1 MHCSKRRALGFLLAD
16 HCESTSCRGY
26 YGFAAG
32 ALLVSGSIASSHEHK
47 SECSSH
53 HIRLNE
59 KNTPIR
65 AAFIDDINSIYKIEE
80 VIGEGGF
87 GKVYRV
93 RRIQDG
99 KKMALKCI
107 SKVYS
112 LRDDF
117 QREIEALRKLN
128 FDDGGH
134 PHICKMYDIFE
145 GENEYWLSM
154 ELVEGGEVF
163 EHLIEKGAY
172 SEAMAAIFLRQF
184 AEALAFMHANGVV
197 HADLKVKYSGLN
209 IFQLIRLSDVLL

>member
-1 MHCSKRRALGFLLAD
+1 
-16 HCESTSCRGY
+16 
-26 YGFAAG
+26 
-32 ALLVSGSIASSHEHK
+32 
-47 SECSSH
+47 
-53 HIRLNE
+53 
-59 KNTPIR
+59 
-65 AAFIDDINSIYKIEE
+65 
-80 VIGEGGF
+80 
-87 GKVYRV
+87 
-93 RRIQDG
+93 
-99 KKMALKCI
+99 MALKCI